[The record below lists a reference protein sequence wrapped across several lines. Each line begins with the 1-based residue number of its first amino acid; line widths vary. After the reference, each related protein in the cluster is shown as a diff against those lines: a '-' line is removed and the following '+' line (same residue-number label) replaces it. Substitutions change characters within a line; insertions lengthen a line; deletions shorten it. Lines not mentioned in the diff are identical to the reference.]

1 MCCLLQVIGIAVF
14 SVVYNIPRYF
24 EFERKEFCVGY
35 NTTREAYE
43 LSDVG
48 ESTVYRILYAN
59 ILYFLLMHGGPLLSL
74 AFLNSK
80 LIQALR
86 ERRRKRTLMGKAASG
101 GGLQTDVT
109 LALIV
114 VVFAFICCQTP
125 TFIDHVMWTLV
136 DKNLR
141 TCGKWH
147 YFYTA
152 IADALAVLN
161 SSINFVIYVVTN
173 RRFRVILMSACV
185 RQAVDPQRPA
195 QRSLHVTAHET
206 AALTCYQNGA
216 TAL

>member
-1 MCCLLQVIGIAVF
+1 MQVVAIAAF

-35 NTTREAYE
+35 NASREAYE
-43 LSDVG
+43 LSAVG
-48 ESTVYRILYAN
+48 ESTAYRIVYAN
-59 ILYFLLMHGGPLLSL
+59 ILYFVLMHGGPLLSL
-74 AFLNSK
+74 AFLNCR
-80 LIQALR
+80 LIQALQ
-86 ERRRKRTLMGKAASG
+86 ERRRRRALMGKAGGG

-125 TFIDHVMWTLV
+125 TFVDHVMWTLA
-136 DKNLR
+136 DKTMR

-161 SSINFVIYVVTN
+161 SSINFVIYVLTN
-173 RRFRVILMSACV
+173 RRFRVILTSTCV
-185 RQAVDPQRPA
+185 QDGERRDVQRL
-195 QRSLHVTAHET
+195 RIIHET
-206 AALTCYQNGA
+206 TAITCYQNG
-216 TAL
+216 TAV